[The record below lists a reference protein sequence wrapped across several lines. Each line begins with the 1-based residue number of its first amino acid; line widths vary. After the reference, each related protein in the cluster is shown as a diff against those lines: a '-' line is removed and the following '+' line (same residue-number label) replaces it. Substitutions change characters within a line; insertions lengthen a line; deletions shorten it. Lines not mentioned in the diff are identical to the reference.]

1 MTTVSFSLTNCRN
14 LIDIDL
20 LKITMTFSRS
30 RSPARARSASPRR
43 SPSTSQALP
52 ASPYSDSYDGEDDDG
67 NGYDNY
73 DYDDDEESGAQDREL
88 THEEKVRRCLADSP
102 SPTGSPVRQDE

>member
-1 MTTVSFSLTNCRN
+1 
-14 LIDIDL
+14 
-20 LKITMTFSRS
+20 MTFSRS